1 MGESVTFECGVEA
14 ADVSGVDVWWRKDS
28 LNLTVGENTTNV
40 NRKYDIQVRYLK
52 RNVSGGDVLTKSACR
67 REQQQEIPYDIQVR
81 YWKCKVSGG

>member
-1 MGESVTFECGVEA
+1 LGESVTFECGVEA

-52 RNVSGGDVLTKSACR
+52 RK
-67 REQQQEIPYDIQVR
+67 
-81 YWKCKVSGG
+81 KVSVGVTS

>member
-1 MGESVTFECGVEA
+1 MTFECGVEA

-52 RNVSGGDVLTKSACR
+52 PEVSGGFDVLTKSACR
-67 REQQQEIPYDIQVR
+67 REHYKHQQEIRHPNVR
-81 YWKCKVSGG
+81 

>member
-1 MGESVTFECGVEA
+1 MPYLGWQLLFWGILISVCVQVLLGESVTFECGVEA

-52 RNVSGGDVLTKSACR
+52 R
-67 REQQQEIPYDIQVR
+67 
-81 YWKCKVSGG
+81 KVSGGG

>member
-1 MGESVTFECGVEA
+1 LGESVTFECGVEA

-52 RNVSGGDVLTKSACR
+52 R
-67 REQQQEIPYDIQVR
+67 
-81 YWKCKVSGG
+81 KVSGG